1 MKWKKE
7 HAINPI
13 YYTFL
18 TGPVCA
24 RFNSLRYK
32 KIKKVLITR
41 KTKQSLAESQNK
53 GMIGKLQNNPPKI
66 CFRKLQN
73 NPQKI

>member
-41 KTKQSLAESQNK
+41 KTKQNK
-53 GMIGKLQNNPPKI
+53 TKTMPLCDELSPQTPDLPPV
-66 CFRKLQN
+66 
-73 NPQKI
+73 P